1 MIIMWLPNQSESV
14 CNLLYKQKDW
24 ILTKQEVVKAIIYI
38 LSFFFSV
45 LVPPPI
51 PEDTDG

>member
-24 ILTKQEVVKAIIYI
+24 ILTKQEVVKAILL
-38 LSFFFSV
+38 LSCFFFV

>member
-1 MIIMWLPNQSESV
+1 MIILWLPNQSDSV

-24 ILTKQEVVKAIIYI
+24 ILTKQEVVKAIITFI
-38 LSFFFSV
+38 FFSV